1 MKYNKWT
8 LGLAAVG
15 AVSLA
20 SVTQAEE
27 SNAVQTMLSS
37 TTLSGYVNTSMHWN
51 PGTGND
57 GVPAFAFNNPS
68 KSDGFNLNVV
78 NLTLEKPLDV
88 QEQWAAGYKID
99 LIAGPDAVGWNPSP
113 GVNDDDTDED
123 QPDFALKQAY
133 VALRAPIGN
142 GLDLKVG
149 SFDTIIGYEVF
160 HGGNNPNYTRSWGYT
175 IEPTQHTG
183 VLASY
188 QVNDIVGFS
197 AGIANTWNSGI
208 NARNGIESSK
218 TYMASV
224 TLTAPEDAGVLAG
237 STLYAGIVNGLPGG
251 DSSDRITS
259 YYTGG
264 TLATPVEGLNV
275 GMALDHVTRGDS
287 GEANRDHATAAA
299 VYASF
304 AATEKLTLHTRGEWA
319 KIRNDGALFAGGTL
333 GVPHEV
339 IALTGTA
346 QYDLWANVI
355 SRFEVRW
362 DTSISGPR
370 VFGDGDL
377 KNAVLVAANV
387 IYQF

>member
-37 TTLSGYVNTSMHWN
+37 TTLSGYVNTSIHWN
-51 PGTGND
+51 PGTGNSSDATVGDLD
-57 GVPAFAFNNPS
+57 GSDNSNPLSRVPAYAFNSPG

-88 QEQWAAGYKID
+88 QDQWAAGYLID
-99 LIAGPDAVGWNPSP
+99 IIAGPDAVGFNSA
-113 GVNDDDTDED
+113 GGGGDVG
-123 QPDFALKQAY
+123 LKQAY

-142 GLDLKVG
+142 GLDLKLG
-149 SFDTIIGYEVF
+149 TFDTIIGYEVF
-160 HGGNNPNYTRSWGYT
+160 HGGSNPNYTRSWGYT

-188 QVNDIVGFS
+188 RVNDIVGFS
-197 AGIANTWNSGI
+197 FGVANTWDPGI
-208 NARNGIESSK
+208 NTRSGIESSK

-224 TLTAPEDAGVLAG
+224 TVTAPEDAGVLAG

-251 DSSDRITS
+251 HRSDRITS

-264 TLATPVEGLNV
+264 TLATPIQGLNV

-287 GEANRDHATAAA
+287 GEANRDHATA
-299 VYASF
+299 VGLYASF

-319 KIRNDGALFAGGTL
+319 
-333 GVPHEV
+333 
-339 IALTGTA
+339 
-346 QYDLWANVI
+346 
-355 SRFEVRW
+355 
-362 DTSISGPR
+362 
-370 VFGDGDL
+370 
-377 KNAVLVAANV
+377 
-387 IYQF
+387 